1 MKQADLDMLIWAAAA
16 GDIDLGYLDES
27 GFSLWSPVSYSYFFV
42 GEQKYLE
49 QTKRRGS
56 RVSILGIWQPSVE
69 FDYGLVKGGFN
80 SLGYIKMMDA
90 QAKAA
95 VAVFEQTGRI
105 RVIAQ
110 DCGSIH
116 TSLAVRAKLPEW
128 EAQGLYVFYFAKYC
142 SEMNPIEL
150 EWQRL
155 KEDEIA
161 GRMFEHELDLAYAV
175 IDAVDARA
183 KVGGYTAERFKFRK
197 SQDS

>member
-1 MKQADLDMLIWAAAA
+1 MLELAAAA
-16 GDIDLGYLDES
+16 RDIDLGYLDES
-27 GFSLWSPVSYSYFFV
+27 GFGLWSPVSYSYFFQ

-56 RVSILGIWQPSVE
+56 RVSILGIWQPLVAFE
-69 FDYGLVKGGFN
+69 YGLAIGGFD
-80 SLGYIKMMDA
+80 SESYIKLMDW
-90 QAKAA
+90 QAKIAA
-95 VAVFEQTGRI
+95 QVLAQTGRI

-110 DCGSIH
+110 DCGPIH
-116 TSLAVRAKLPEW
+116 TSDAVKAKLSEW
-128 EAQGLYVFYFAKYC
+128 EALGLYIFYFAKYC

-175 IDAVDARA
+175 MDAVTARSQLA
-183 KVGGYTAERFKFRK
+183 GQTVERFKFCN
-197 SQDS
+197 SPVP